1 MVANVATLLA
11 SLDRLP
17 PFPPVALRT
26 IQALSSD
33 QVETD
38 ELTKL
43 ISADPVLASEI
54 LQAANSAL
62 FGLSRQVRSLRHAIV
77 LVGRDYLRPLL
88 FTAALR
94 AYLKA
99 PGRNRLFRAWWRHSL
114 ASALLSDGLAAATRG
129 DRGLSYTAGLL
140 HDIGR
145 LGLMMAAGPENYGA
159 PDALDRERA
168 RVGIDHCQAGEILM
182 AKWGLP
188 PDLTAVAARHHG
200 DLRDTVEVEPTGL
213 VSLAC
218 RLATALGFWTVKPR
232 GSQEPQDVLDEMP
245 VTWAWVRRLDPQQ
258 LKDSLERRVQSYEL
272 V

>member
-1 MVANVATLLA
+1 MANVAALLA

-26 IQALSSD
+26 IEALAAD
-33 QVETD
+33 RVETG
-38 ELTKL
+38 ELTQL
-43 ISADPVLASEI
+43 VSADPALASEI

-62 FGLSRQVRSLRHAIV
+62 FGLAHQVRSLRHAIV

-99 PGRNRLFRAWWRHSL
+99 PGRNRLFRGWWRHSL
-114 ASALLSDGLAAATRG
+114 ATALLADGLAAATRR

-145 LGLMMAAGPENYGA
+145 LGLMMAAGPENYGT
-159 PDALDRERA
+159 PEGLDRERA

-188 PDLTAVAARHHG
+188 ADLTAAAARHHG
-200 DLRDTVEVEPTGL
+200 ELGETAQAEPVGL

-232 GSQEPQDVLDEMP
+232 NSQEPEQILEQLP
-245 VTWAWVRRLDPQQ
+245 AAWAWVRRLDPQQ
-258 LKDSLERRVQSYEL
+258 LKASLERRVQSYEL
-272 V
+272 S

>member
-1 MVANVATLLA
+1 MVTNVAALLA

-26 IQALSSD
+26 IEALASD
-33 QVETD
+33 QVETG
-38 ELTKL
+38 ELSQL
-43 ISADPVLASEI
+43 VSADPVLASEI

-99 PGRNRLFRAWWRHSL
+99 PGRNRFFRGWWRHSL
-114 ASALLSDGLAAATRG
+114 ASALLGDGLAAATGR

-145 LGLMMAAGPENYGA
+145 LGLMMAAGPKNYGA
-159 PDALDRERA
+159 PQDIDHERA
-168 RVGIDHCQAGEILM
+168 QVGIDHCQAGEILM

-188 PDLTAVAARHHG
+188 ADLSAAAARHH
-200 DLRDTVEVEPTGL
+200 VELCEATEAEAVGL

-232 GSQEPQDVLDEMP
+232 NSRDPREVLEELAAA
-245 VTWAWVRRLDPQQ
+245 WAWVRRLDPEQ
-258 LKDSLERRVQSYEL
+258 LKESLERRIRSYEL
-272 V
+272 T

>member
-1 MVANVATLLA
+1 MAANVAAVLA

-33 QVETD
+33 RVETE
-38 ELTKL
+38 ELAAL
-43 ISADPVLASEI
+43 VAADPVLASEI

-62 FGLSRQVRSLRHAIV
+62 FGLSRQVKSVRHAIV
-77 LVGRDYLRPLL
+77 LVGRDRLRPLL

-99 PGRNRLFRAWWRHSL
+99 PGRNRLLRAWWRHSL
-114 ASALLSDGLAAATRG
+114 ACALLADGLAAAANR
-129 DRGLSYTAGLL
+129 DRGPSYTAGLL

-145 LGLMMAAGPENYGA
+145 LALMMAAGPDHYDA
-159 PDALDRERA
+159 PDAPDRERA
-168 RVGIDHCQAGEILM
+168 RLGLDHCQAGEILM

-188 PDLTAVAARHHG
+188 ADLAAAAAHHHG
-200 DLRDTVEVEPTGL
+200 DFRDAGDHHPAGFVP
-213 VSLAC
+213 LAC
-218 RLATALGFWTVKPR
+218 RLATALGFWTAKPPKA
-232 GSQEPQDVLDEMP
+232 QPPEDLLAQLPAA
-245 VTWAWVRRLDPQQ
+245 WAWMRNLDPAQ
-258 LKDSLERRVQSYEL
+258 LQESLDRRIQSYAL